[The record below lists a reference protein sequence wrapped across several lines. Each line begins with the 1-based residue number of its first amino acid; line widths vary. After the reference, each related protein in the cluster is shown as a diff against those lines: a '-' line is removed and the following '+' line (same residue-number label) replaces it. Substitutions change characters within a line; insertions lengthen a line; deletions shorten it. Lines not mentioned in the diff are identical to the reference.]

1 MTKTSS
7 SEVTIKK
14 QVEKSKINKLLEK
27 NLDGVYYSRDN
38 SRVYP
43 YNEFL
48 TSVLGFT
55 SSDGKGQAGLELYY
69 DKYLSG
75 INGEILY
82 QTDIVGVEIDNKNVE
97 YVPATD
103 GLNLQL
109 TIDYQIQQLCE
120 NAMEKAMQVHK
131 AKSAQMLVIDPN
143 SGAVKALVCKPSYNL
158 NEIPR
163 DDLPTLNA
171 LGRNGIVCDVYEPG
185 STFKILTT
193 AAKIEEYMQN
203 GQPVLFTRDTHYED
217 YMDTQEGFNL
227 PVMHCV
233 EGTEGW
239 EIESSL
245 KIEDAMVF
253 DKITFGSPEL
263 AAYIQEAEYDS
274 VTLVGVCTDIC
285 VISNAMLI
293 KAFDPEVLVQVDS
306 ACCAGVTPESHQNA
320 LNAMKQCQIEIL

>member
-1 MTKTSS
+1 MDTRDLLVVIDMQNDFITGALGTK
-7 SEVTIKK
+7 EA
-14 QVEKSKINKLLEK
+14 
-27 NLDGVYYSRDN
+27 
-38 SRVYP
+38 
-43 YNEFL
+43 
-48 TSVLGFT
+48 
-55 SSDGKGQAGLELYY
+55 QA
-69 DKYLSG
+69 
-75 INGEILY
+75 
-82 QTDIVGVEIDNKNVE
+82 IVPKV
-97 YVPATD
+97 
-103 GLNLQL
+103 
-109 TIDYQIQQLCE
+109 
-120 NAMEKAMQVHK
+120 K
-131 AKSAQMLVIDPN
+131 AKIDEF
-143 SGAVKALVCKPSYNL
+143 V
-158 NEIPR
+158 
-163 DDLPTLNA
+163 
-171 LGRNGIVCDVYEPG
+171 
-185 STFKILTT
+185 
-193 AAKIEEYMQN
+193 QN

-245 KIEDAMVF
+245 QVEDAMVF

-320 LNAMKQCQIEIL
+320 LNAMKQCQIEILH